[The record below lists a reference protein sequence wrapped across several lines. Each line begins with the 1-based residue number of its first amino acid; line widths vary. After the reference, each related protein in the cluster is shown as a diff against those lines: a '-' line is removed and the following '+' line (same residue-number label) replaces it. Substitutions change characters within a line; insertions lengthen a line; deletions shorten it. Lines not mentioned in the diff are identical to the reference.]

1 MVGDVV
7 VVRVSGLAGRERTE
21 RAEGS
26 GRDWTGL
33 NKSRQ
38 DKTAVSLSAVVQS
51 SRGRGRGRGVRAGG
65 GGHVMRALFGGAHCC
80 DRLPRSLTT
89 SSREGARRVRLARS
103 SRRLTRV
110 WRAAQTNCCTATRCC
125 SAGGAQEQELGKDE
139 TRQAGRDASDA
150 RRRQRCGLRSPLT
163 TKFPRPLTREP
174 EPFPLIVRAK
184 RPHHPARCGRYKAG
198 HAEEGKDAS
207 VRLRPIQS
215 SQCHIAG
222 RRGALVYLRYFAT
235 ALRAARAPSP

>member
-1 MVGDVV
+1 MASQHTQCSSGGAVQGRQSIVGGV

-21 RAEGS
+21 RAGGS

-38 DKTAVSLSAVVQS
+38 HRTAVSLPAVVQS
-51 SRGRGRGRGVRAGG
+51 SRGRARGRWRGVRAGG

-89 SSREGARRVRLARS
+89 SSRGGARRVRLARS

-110 WRAAQTNCCTATRCC
+110 WRLAQTNCCTATRCC

-163 TKFPRPLTREP
+163 TNSHTHSHTR
-174 EPFPLIVRAK
+174 A
-184 RPHHPARCGRYKAG
+184 
-198 HAEEGKDAS
+198 
-207 VRLRPIQS
+207 
-215 SQCHIAG
+215 
-222 RRGALVYLRYFAT
+222 
-235 ALRAARAPSP
+235 

>member
-1 MVGDVV
+1 
-7 VVRVSGLAGRERTE
+7 
-21 RAEGS
+21 
-26 GRDWTGL
+26 
-33 NKSRQ
+33 
-38 DKTAVSLSAVVQS
+38 
-51 SRGRGRGRGVRAGG
+51 
-65 GGHVMRALFGGAHCC
+65 MRALFGGAHCC

-110 WRAAQTNCCTATRCC
+110 WRAAQTKSCTATRCC

-163 TKFPRPLTREP
+163 TKLPRPLTREP

-215 SQCHIAG
+215 TQCHIAG
-222 RRGALVYLRYFAT
+222 RRGAPCVSTLFHCCVESSSSPIAVARAGHLGACAAHCPVSRPPAAAAYFEVMT
-235 ALRAARAPSP
+235 AYYSVRPPARAARIPLSSCAV